1 MKSASH
7 TFGNKLKVRSLIDSY
22 DSKLALKLIDGSEM
36 IIKIVL
42 EPSSELVKM
51 CLMCFR
57 YLSGSSINH
66 IMWMLWR
73 SAYVEIKYADEWEA
87 FVAALLSLIF
97 PFSEGAQCVQNEITK
112 LLPVA
117 KRIHETSDV
126 NYNLHDLIP
135 YITISLHLI
144 REEIRLDSTK
154 AKCLNN
160 INLLLCQL
168 TTWMGWPAPWIKYYS
183 IKPENI
189 DPNTR
194 FLLALILEAPPNLL
208 RSLASLFTNNIVR
221 YLTFSQLVEETETV
235 DLLVTPRTFTF

>member
-22 DSKLALKLIDGSEM
+22 DSKLALKLIDGSER

-73 SAYVEIKYADEWEA
+73 SAYVEIKYAEEWEA

-97 PFSEGAQCVQNEITK
+97 PSVKGHSVFRTK
-112 LLPVA
+112 LP
-117 KRIHETSDV
+117 
-126 NYNLHDLIP
+126 NYYLWQNVFMKLQMLT
-135 YITISLHLI
+135 ITCMILFHMSPF
-144 REEIRLDSTK
+144 
-154 AKCLNN
+154 
-160 INLLLCQL
+160 LC
-168 TTWMGWPAPWIKYYS
+168 I
-183 IKPENI
+183 
-189 DPNTR
+189 
-194 FLLALILEAPPNLL
+194 
-208 RSLASLFTNNIVR
+208 
-221 YLTFSQLVEETETV
+221 
-235 DLLVTPRTFTF
+235 

>member
-97 PFSEGAQCVQNEITK
+97 PFSEGHSVFRTK
-112 LLPVA
+112 LP
-117 KRIHETSDV
+117 
-126 NYNLHDLIP
+126 NYYLWQNVFMKLQMLT
-135 YITISLHLI
+135 ITCMILFHISPFAFNSRRNKI
-144 REEIRLDSTK
+144 DSTK

-168 TTWMGWPAPWIKYYS
+168 TTWMGWPALWIKYS